1 MTTQAEKQEKRGLV
15 MGYLKMD
22 IDDNYI
28 NEMAEYYEK
37 QGKQLQGMMD
47 SYIDAIRKLT
57 EDGIVQ
63 GDTADRL
70 KSYLAYAERLKQVV
84 MEASTEARDM
94 VADYLAEI
102 CEQDQY
108 RY

>member
-1 MTTQAEKQEKRGLV
+1 
-15 MGYLKMD
+15 MGYLKMKV
-22 IDDNYI
+22 DDDYI

-37 QGKQLQGMMD
+37 QGKQLQGMVD
-47 SYIDAIRKLT
+47 SYTDAIRKVT

-70 KSYLAYAERLKQVV
+70 KSYLGYAEKLKQAVL
-84 MEASTEARDM
+84 EAAAEARDL
-94 VADYLAEI
+94 AGGYLEEI
-102 CEQDQY
+102 YEQDQY

>member
-1 MTTQAEKQEKRGLV
+1 

-22 IDDNYI
+22 IEDDYI

-37 QGKQLQGMMD
+37 QGKQLQGMLD

-57 EDGIVQ
+57 EDGVIL
-63 GDTADRL
+63 GNTSDRL
-70 KSYLAYAERLKQVV
+70 KSYLAYAERLKQAV
-84 MEASTEARDM
+84 MEASTEARDLA
-94 VADYLAEI
+94 ADYLAEI